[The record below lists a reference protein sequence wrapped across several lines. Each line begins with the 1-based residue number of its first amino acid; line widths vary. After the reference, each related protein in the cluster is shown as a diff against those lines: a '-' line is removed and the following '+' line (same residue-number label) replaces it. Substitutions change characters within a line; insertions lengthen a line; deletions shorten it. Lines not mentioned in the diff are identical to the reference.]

1 MIFILCKYYLPS
13 DKIEEITYT
22 LEWIQIVNLGTLKI
36 PEAQPWF
43 KLDAE
48 RLYDNEFAFYTRH
61 SIY

>member
-1 MIFILCKYYLPS
+1 MQTTS
-13 DKIEEITYT
+13 NKIEEIAYT
-22 LEWIQIVNLGTLKI
+22 HELIQIVNLGTLQI

>member
-1 MIFILCKYYLPS
+1 MQIPR

-22 LEWIQIVNLGTLKI
+22 QELIQIVNLGTLQI